1 MIIAL
6 TAVALFVIANTIR
19 IAVYARRQ
27 EIEIMKLVGAT
38 DWFVRGPFLIEG
50 AFIGLVGATI
60 AAIALVVL
68 YLQAAPTVTRIISF
82 LPIATDVSFVRNLAV
97 FIVLRR
103 SPETSSLVGSIG
115 QPSYVSV
122 RRSGGTSPYRSAPL
136 IVVQGV
142 TKRYDGEPA
151 LADVS
156 IAVARGEFAFLI
168 GSNGAGKTTLLRILL
183 REEAFDS
190 GVVLVNGVDVSRI
203 RGAALTKFRRRIGVV
218 FQDTRLLPNATV
230 RENVGLPLQVR
241 GRANREIDR
250 RGRRGAAIACS
261 SCGYKS
267 ERFPRQLSGGEQR
280 KVALARAVIAKPD
293 ILLCDEPTDSIN
305 PTHAREIMG
314 LLLEINSD
322 GVTTLVATHDSEI
335 VNNLR
340 RRVIRMDAG
349 AILAD
354 EPVGVFN
361 SG

>member
-1 MIIAL
+1 MFGFN
-6 TAVALFVIANTIR
+6 LFKRTPIFTLSWGR
-19 IAVYARRQ
+19 GRFRRLRR
-27 EIEIMKLVGAT
+27 KS
-38 DWFVRGPFLIEG
+38 VRGLPGNQLRVSQRSSPGEG
-50 AFIGLVGATI
+50 WDEGLAS
-60 AAIALVVL
+60 ACPWVL
-68 YLQAAPTVTRIISF
+68 Q
-82 LPIATDVSFVRNLAV
+82 
-97 FIVLRR
+97 R
-103 SPETSSLVGSIG
+103 SS
-115 QPSYVSV
+115 
-122 RRSGGTSPYRSAPL
+122 YRSAPL

-168 GSNGAGKTTLLRILL
+168 GTNGAGKTTLLRILL
-183 REEAFDS
+183 REEPFDA

-241 GRANREIDR
+241 GRATREIDTAVTQVLER
-250 RGRRGAAIACS
+250 VALAD
-261 SCGYKS
+261 KS